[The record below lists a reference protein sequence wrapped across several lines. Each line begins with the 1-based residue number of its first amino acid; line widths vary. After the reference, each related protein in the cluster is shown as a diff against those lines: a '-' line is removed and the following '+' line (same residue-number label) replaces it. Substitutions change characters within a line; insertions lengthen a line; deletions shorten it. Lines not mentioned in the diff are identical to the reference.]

1 MAEPK
6 RLRDGLSGAIESDID
21 RELLKMKRA
30 ALADDE
36 EVEDAITRIVA
47 RVCNDRIGKKP
58 MVTVLISRLEP

>member
-1 MAEPK
+1 
-6 RLRDGLSGAIESDID
+6 
-21 RELLKMKRA
+21 MKRA

-36 EVEDAITRIVA
+36 EVEDAINRIVA